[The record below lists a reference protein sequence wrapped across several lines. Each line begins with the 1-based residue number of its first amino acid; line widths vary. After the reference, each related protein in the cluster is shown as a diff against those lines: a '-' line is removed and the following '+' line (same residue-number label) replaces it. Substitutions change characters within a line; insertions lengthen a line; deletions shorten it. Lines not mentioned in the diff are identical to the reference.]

1 MRCCN
6 SYPRFRDGQ
15 NSVCAAS
22 SATTSIRLTLDRL
35 QLQGELQSK
44 KEAVRLYK
52 GVFHGVGV
60 ILKNEGPKGL
70 LRGLGCA
77 VRNRRPQD
85 VSGGSTDGCSTSIKW
100 S

>member
-1 MRCCN
+1 MRCCDGY
-6 SYPRFRDGQ
+6 SRIRDGQ
-15 NSVCAAS
+15 DPVCDAS
-22 SATTSIRLTLDRL
+22 ALTMRTWLTGYRL

-60 ILKNEGPKGL
+60 ILKNEGPRGL

-77 VRNRRPQD
+77 VWDINYGDSWRD
-85 VSGGSTDGCSTSIKW
+85 I
-100 S
+100 